1 MDIRQEYKLCNIA
14 IWLFFFLLI
23 FEGAFRKWI
32 LPSLSDVFLVIRD
45 PIALFIVCMACKRGL
60 WRNGFVVISW
70 GIAFI
75 TFITTLMFGHQNLF
89 IALYG
94 VRIWVYYIPLI
105 FAVPIYLTV
114 NKVLT
119 LSKYTLFIT
128 IGMAILLYLQ
138 YFSPPTSLVNIG
150 VGGTG
155 SSTFAGVGSYFRPS
169 GTFSFTMGVS
179 TFMTWAGCCLLIYYF
194 SPQKRNSTPFLNSLV
209 WWTALAC
216 FLASVP
222 ISLSRGVVAA
232 TAILFIWTLVIV
244 SLNARYRNKLWKLS
258 ALLLILLPVLSLSP
272 RVQIAIDNMQHRFIR
287 AEKAEGDFVTGS
299 IVQRSIV
306 DVFDELL
313 DNEDVPFFYGRG
325 IGLSTNVAAVLLT
338 GKKQF
343 LTREGG
349 SDLMEN
355 GYLMGSFMFI
365 YKWILLF
372 YILYSC
378 IKVRRYSLLP
388 LLFAVSVI
396 LGRPGTGQT
405 PTSVGFNNFT
415 AAITLTLALRTKR
428 EYINPNGRNICYKP

>member
-138 YFSPPTSLVNIG
+138 
-150 VGGTG
+150 
-155 SSTFAGVGSYFRPS
+155 R
-169 GTFSFTMGVS
+169 
-179 TFMTWAGCCLLIYYF
+179 
-194 SPQKRNSTPFLNSLV
+194 
-209 WWTALAC
+209 
-216 FLASVP
+216 
-222 ISLSRGVVAA
+222 
-232 TAILFIWTLVIV
+232 
-244 SLNARYRNKLWKLS
+244 
-258 ALLLILLPVLSLSP
+258 
-272 RVQIAIDNMQHRFIR
+272 
-287 AEKAEGDFVTGS
+287 
-299 IVQRSIV
+299 
-306 DVFDELL
+306 
-313 DNEDVPFFYGRG
+313 
-325 IGLSTNVAAVLLT
+325 
-338 GKKQF
+338 
-343 LTREGG
+343 
-349 SDLMEN
+349 
-355 GYLMGSFMFI
+355 
-365 YKWILLF
+365 
-372 YILYSC
+372 
-378 IKVRRYSLLP
+378 
-388 LLFAVSVI
+388 
-396 LGRPGTGQT
+396 
-405 PTSVGFNNFT
+405 
-415 AAITLTLALRTKR
+415 
-428 EYINPNGRNICYKP
+428 